1 MAALIRIYYLWL
13 SATERS
19 FEATHN
25 ERFFQAVTDFII
37 NDLTAVPI
45 NDDKQV
51 HEPFLKWQIGYVD
64 TPDMIDVINI
74 EIA

>member
-1 MAALIRIYYLWL
+1 MAALVRIDYLWL

-19 FEATHN
+19 FEAAHN
-25 ERFFQAVTDFII
+25 KLFFQAVTDFII

-45 NDDKQV
+45 NNDKQV
-51 HEPFLKWQIGYVD
+51 HEPFFKWQIGYVD

>member
-51 HEPFLKWQIGYVD
+51 HEPFLK
-64 TPDMIDVINI
+64 
-74 EIA
+74 